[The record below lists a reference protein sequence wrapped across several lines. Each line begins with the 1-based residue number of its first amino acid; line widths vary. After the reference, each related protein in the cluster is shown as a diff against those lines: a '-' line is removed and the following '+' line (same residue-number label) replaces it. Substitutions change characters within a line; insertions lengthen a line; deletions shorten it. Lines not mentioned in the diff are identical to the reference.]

1 MRLTAF
7 IGTGAAIEI
16 DGPTT
21 NVITTEVRKKKQ
33 KFLNK
38 STAFIDRV
46 AKVLD
51 KHYGTPCNFEEI
63 YHVLEQINSFRTGWG
78 GASKR
83 YTPYMTAF
91 SKPGLTRFFKDA
103 ITINSAKDDLIAVV
117 AKLIDEY
124 DSNYKT
130 KPKNTWHT
138 DFWQQANKDFKLD
151 IATLNYDTCI
161 EQSIPNL
168 EDGFEATA
176 HNFERFNPRKLKLS
190 TRSKIYHLHGCIQ
203 YGYGRTSNTNEYTLV
218 DDFED
223 VYKFKTYNDAS
234 PTWFGRSKNVSQ
246 SSEGATIGP
255 IITGLKKTDK
265 VINFPYSSYY
275 SALHDA
281 IITNNSLLVVG
292 YSFGD
297 LHFNRLLER
306 VVGVHGDKRRI
317 VVITKFTGKAWHR
330 DWTAMNWP
338 EQRDMMVFMSKAFQ
352 DYYPFDNTSFSMPDS
367 PIISKDGCAQLYLYG
382 FKEAATNHGE
392 EIMKFLAS

>member
-1 MRLTAF
+1 MRLTVFLGA
-7 IGTGAAIEI
+7 GAAIEI

-21 NVITTEVRKKKQ
+21 NTITSKVRKKKQ
-33 KFLNK
+33 RFLNK

-51 KHYGTPCNFEEI
+51 KHYDTPCNFEEI
-63 YHVLEQINSFRTGWG
+63 YHVLEQINSFRTGWS
-78 GASKR
+78 GASKK

-91 SKPGLTRFFKDA
+91 AKPGLTRFFKDA
-103 ITINSAKDDLIAVV
+103 ININSAKNNLIAVV

-130 KPKNTWHT
+130 KSKNTWHT
-138 DFWQQANKDFKLD
+138 DFWQQADKNFKLN

-168 EDGFEATA
+168 EDGFEPTE
-176 HNFERFNPRKLKLS
+176 HNFERFNPHKLKKS

-203 YGYGRTSNTNEYTLV
+203 YGYGRPKNINQYTLL

-223 VYKFKTYNDAS
+223 VNKFQSYKDAS
-234 PTWFGRSKNVSQ
+234 PTWFGRSTNVDQ

-275 SALHDA
+275 SAIHDA
-281 IITNNSLLVVG
+281 VITNNALLIVG

-317 VVITKFTGKAWHR
+317 VVITKYTGKVWHR
-330 DWTAMNWP
+330 NWSAMDWP

-352 DYYPFDNTSFSMPDS
+352 DYYPFETGTYKFTS
-367 PIISKDGCAQLYLYG
+367 PIVSKDGCARLYLKG
-382 FKEAATNHGE
+382 FKDAAVKHGD

>member
-7 IGTGAAIEI
+7 IGAGAAIEI

-21 NVITTEVRKKKQ
+21 NTITTKVRKKKQ
-33 KFLNK
+33 KFLHK

-51 KHYGTPCNFEEI
+51 KHYDKEI

-78 GASKR
+78 GASKKF
-83 YTPYMTAF
+83 TPYMTAF
-91 SKPGLTRFFKDA
+91 AKPRLTRFFKDD
-103 ITINSAKDDLIAVV
+103 ITINNAKNNLIAVV
-117 AKLIDEY
+117 AELIDEY
-124 DSNYKT
+124 DSSYKT
-130 KPKNTWHT
+130 KTKNTWHT
-138 DFWQQANKDFKLD
+138 DFWQQANNNFKLD

-161 EQSIPNL
+161 EQSISNL
-168 EDGFEATA
+168 EDGFEPTE

-203 YGYGRTSNTNEYTLV
+203 YGYGRTPNTNEYTLV
-218 DDFED
+218 DDFQD
-223 VYKFKTYNDAS
+223 VYKFKTYKDAS
-234 PTWFGRSKNVSQ
+234 PTWFGRSTNVSQ

-352 DYYPFDNTSFSMPDS
+352 DYSPFETGTYKFTS
-367 PIISKDGCAQLYLYG
+367 PIISKDGCARLGSVTIYLF
-382 FKEAATNHGE
+382 FKIKNVN
-392 EIMKFLAS
+392 S